1 MGKTGVMPFDG
12 LYVEE
17 AMEWALNDFIDQG
30 AGGSTSDWT
39 EEKRKR
45 AAKKGKK
52 KKRKSADL

>member
-1 MGKTGVMPFDG
+1 
-12 LYVEE
+12 
-17 AMEWALNDFIDQG
+17 MEWALNDFIDQG

-45 AAKKGKK
+45 PAKKGKK